1 MHSTDSQQC
10 LSLEL
15 LSTTC
20 IFHTLEIYTLQ
31 AFTLLKYYLHL
42 PVKENQIFLVKS
54 CEENKMN
61 VGDDLVVSPDDSYFL
76 DKKLILYWRMVGV
89 VQVYQL
95 YRYQCCATN

>member
-31 AFTLLKYYLHL
+31 AFTLLTYHLHL
-42 PVKENQIFLVKS
+42 PVKENQNFLVKS

-61 VGDDLVVSPDDSYFL
+61 VGDDLVLSPDDSYFL
-76 DKKLILYWRMVGV
+76 DKKLI
-89 VQVYQL
+89 
-95 YRYQCCATN
+95 